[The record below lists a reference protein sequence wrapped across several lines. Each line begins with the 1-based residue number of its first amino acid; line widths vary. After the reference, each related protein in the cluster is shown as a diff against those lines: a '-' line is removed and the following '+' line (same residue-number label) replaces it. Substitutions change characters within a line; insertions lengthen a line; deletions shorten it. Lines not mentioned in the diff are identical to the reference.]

1 MKYIKLFTEDLK
13 GKNLSLFDKAVLGSL
28 ITKYQFHGCKEFYT
42 YENFIA
48 DELEI
53 GEATVKRSIKKLN
66 EAGLIS
72 INKKYDSK
80 LRKTINFYTVNFNI
94 EDDKHIKEEEISEE
108 KPNVSLIDTFTE
120 LSNEEQKKEAVDE
133 IYETLD
139 YTMKSKYKL
148 IKETIGELYNLDTKT
163 YFKQFKDMFSLGYTN
178 LEKIAHEATD
188 TTTKVTPDDV
198 LVVYKAVKECQ
209 C

>member
-80 LRKTINFYTVNFNI
+80 LRKTINFYTVNFNT

-108 KPNVSLIDTFTE
+108 KPNVSLIETFTE

-188 TTTKVTPDDV
+188 TTTNVTPDDV

>member
-80 LRKTINFYTVNFNI
+80 LRKTINFYTVNFNT

-108 KPNVSLIDTFTE
+108 KPNVSLIETFTE

>member
-13 GKNLSLFDKAVLGSL
+13 GKNLSIFDKAVFGSL
-28 ITKYQFHGCKEFYT
+28 MTKYQFHGCKEFYT

-80 LRKTINFYTVNFNI
+80 LRKTINFYTVNFNT
-94 EDDKHIKEEEISEE
+94 EDDKHIEEKEIIEE
-108 KPNVSLIDTFTE
+108 KPNVSLIETFTK

-163 YFKQFKDMFSLGYTN
+163 YFKQFKDMFSLGYSN

-188 TTTKVTPDDV
+188 TITKVTPDDV

-209 C
+209 

>member
-13 GKNLSLFDKAVLGSL
+13 GKSLSLFDKAVFGSL

-72 INKKYDSK
+72 INKKYDTK
-80 LRKTINFYTVNFNI
+80 LRKTINFYTVNFNT

-108 KPNVSLIDTFTE
+108 KPNVSLIDTFNE

-209 C
+209 

>member
-80 LRKTINFYTVNFNI
+80 LRKTINFYTVNFNT
-94 EDDKHIKEEEISEE
+94 EDDKHIEEEEISEE

>member
-80 LRKTINFYTVNFNI
+80 LRKTINFYTVNFNT

-108 KPNVSLIDTFTE
+108 KPNISLIDTFTE
-120 LSNEEQKKEAVDE
+120 LSNEEQKKEVDDE

-188 TTTKVTPDDV
+188 ATTKVTPDDV

>member
-80 LRKTINFYTVNFNI
+80 LRKTINFYTVNFNT

-198 LVVYKAVKECQ
+198 LVVYKAVKECH
-209 C
+209 

>member
-80 LRKTINFYTVNFNI
+80 LRKTINFYTVNFNT

-108 KPNVSLIDTFTE
+108 KPNVSLIETFTE
-120 LSNEEQKKEAVDE
+120 LSNEEQKKEVDDE

>member
-80 LRKTINFYTVNFNI
+80 LRKTINFYTVNFNT

>member
-80 LRKTINFYTVNFNI
+80 LRKTINFYTVNFNT

-108 KPNVSLIDTFTE
+108 KPNISLIDTFTE

>member
-13 GKNLSLFDKAVLGSL
+13 GKSLSLFDKAVLGSL

-80 LRKTINFYTVNFNI
+80 LRKTINFYTVNFNT

-108 KPNVSLIDTFTE
+108 KPNVSLIDTFNE

-209 C
+209 

>member
-80 LRKTINFYTVNFNI
+80 LRKTINFYTVNFNT

-108 KPNVSLIDTFTE
+108 KPNVSLIDTFNE